1 MNRYLTELAKKNPKW
16 HIPAAALSVLLG
28 IVGVSTWIDDS
39 PAGENFFI
47 WLLAHLLV
55 MAFVLWPLVY
65 IVRWRVRQY
74 DAGRIARKLAN
85 REETSIPLVE
95 LDRIVGRKNAD
106 LKIEDLLKRGFLQRM
121 ELDGGWLLLDQPA
134 PAAAPEPAAEPA
146 PEGVV
151 GEIRRLNDEIDDP
164 AVSERIDRI
173 ERVTASI
180 LRTLEEKPDRADAA
194 RRFMNYYLPTTLKL
208 LESYRLMEKQ
218 SYQGENIQASRRRIE
233 DVLDKI
239 VAATERQQDRLF
251 GTEALDV
258 EAEISVLET
267 MMTSD
272 GLLESRG
279 MARGGT

>member
-65 IVRWRVRQY
+65 ILRWRVRQY